1 MAFIDQV
8 QDLTSLTVSD
18 TDELSQFLKDGVLD
32 VTNRWLAIRPQDIE
46 LFGRESSETTSN
58 ASLNLNGARIISVI
72 REDGTNNQWRNCRK
86 ISPALQYDVTDVDS
100 LHYASKTNP
109 AYMIGDAGKI
119 SVFPTPGSDPNAF
132 KAYYVNKDPVNSS
145 GSALIHSHDDILYFP
160 IDKVYLVVMYA
171 GIRSL
176 HAAMGATTITDLTV
190 TAVPPVEPLLV
201 STSLSFSQAAPTY
214 TKPTLVLGAAPTI
227 GNLTISVSAPSAPII
242 TSPGVDSFGTA
253 PAYTAPTVTGDTQE
267 ITGAISA
274 GTQADATDQLNF
286 MHWYDVLADM
296 IETEEDTELASAQIQ
311 KISSFLQA
319 YSAAMQNQLNIF
331 NDANVE
337 YQATIQ
343 EKMKEAD
350 LTLQASIQDYTLEL
364 QRYQAVVNDEVQ
376 EYQQN
381 LAGDL
386 QVWQAERTTD
396 LQKYTTDIQNELNEF
411 NKENAAYQAQLQV
424 SIQNA
429 QLENQDEAYKIQK
442 YQAEYA
448 GYTAEV
454 NEQVQAYTQNLQA
467 DGIGYQWL
475 QDQYNRLKAEYDAA
489 FMIAAPKQQQPAPAR

>member
-18 TDELSQFLKDGVLD
+18 TDELSQFLKDGLLD

-176 HAAMGATTITDLTV
+176 HAAM
-190 TAVPPVEPLLV
+190 E
-201 STSLSFSQAAPTY
+201 
-214 TKPTLVLGAAPTI
+214 
-227 GNLTISVSAPSAPII
+227 
-242 TSPGVDSFGTA
+242 
-253 PAYTAPTVTGDTQE
+253 
-267 ITGAISA
+267 
-274 GTQADATDQLNF
+274 
-286 MHWYDVLADM
+286 
-296 IETEEDTELASAQIQ
+296 
-311 KISSFLQA
+311 
-319 YSAAMQNQLNIF
+319 
-331 NDANVE
+331 
-337 YQATIQ
+337 
-343 EKMKEAD
+343 
-350 LTLQASIQDYTLEL
+350 
-364 QRYQAVVNDEVQ
+364 
-376 EYQQN
+376 QQ
-381 LAGDL
+381 
-386 QVWQAERTTD
+386 
-396 LQKYTTDIQNELNEF
+396 
-411 NKENAAYQAQLQV
+411 QLQ
-424 SIQNA
+424 I
-429 QLENQDEAYKIQK
+429 
-442 YQAEYA
+442 
-448 GYTAEV
+448 
-454 NEQVQAYTQNLQA
+454 
-467 DGIGYQWL
+467 
-475 QDQYNRLKAEYDAA
+475 
-489 FMIAAPKQQQPAPAR
+489 